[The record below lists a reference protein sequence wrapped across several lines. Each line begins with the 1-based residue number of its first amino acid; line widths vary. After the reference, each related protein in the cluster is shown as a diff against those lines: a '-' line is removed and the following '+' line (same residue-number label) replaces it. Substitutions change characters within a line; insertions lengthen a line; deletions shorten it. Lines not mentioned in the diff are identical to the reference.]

1 MFKGFTMNMLGMAA
15 INTLAAAAL
24 TLGIP
29 ATVES
34 AAARQENT
42 QPASPIVHY
51 RSAEVNGLNIFYRE
65 AGPKDAPTVLLLHGF
80 PSSSFQYRNL
90 IPVLAARYHVIA
102 PDYPGFG
109 RSSAPDHT
117 AFAYTFTHLT
127 DVVDAFLDQI
137 DVKSYTLYIQDY
149 GAPVGLRL
157 ALRHPERV
165 TGLIVQN
172 GNAYKDGIQDFW
184 KPVEDLWADPTAA
197 NRNVLRKVLTPELTK
212 WQYLNGVKDPTRV
225 DPDTWMHD
233 QTLLDRPGNDQIQLD
248 LFYDYRTNVA
258 LYPEFQAFFRARKPP
273 TLIVWGANDAIFP
286 AAGAKAYL
294 RDNPQAELHLIDSG
308 HFALEDKADE
318 IVPLIQDFLGRT
330 LPNR

>member
-1 MFKGFTMNMLGMAA
+1 MNMLGMAA

-34 AAARQENT
+34 AVAHQETT

-51 RSAEVNGLNIFYRE
+51 RTAEVKGLNIFYRE

-90 IPVLAARYHVIA
+90 VPALAARYHVIA

-109 RSSAPDHT
+109 GSSAPDHT
-117 AFAYTFTHLT
+117 TFAYTFAHLT
-127 DVVDAFLDQI
+127 DVVDAFLDQK

-184 KPVEDLWADPTAA
+184 KPVENLWADPTTV
-197 NRNVLRKVLTPELTK
+197 NRNALRKVLTPELTK
-212 WQYLNGVKDPTRV
+212 WQYLNGVKDPSRV
-225 DPDTWMHD
+225 DPDTWLHD
-233 QTLLDRPGNDQIQLD
+233 QTLLDRRGNDEIQLD
-248 LFYDYRTNVA
+248 LFYDYRTNIA
-258 LYPEFQAFFRARKPP
+258 LYPEFQSFFRTHRPP

>member
-1 MFKGFTMNMLGMAA
+1 MNMLGMAA

-34 AAARQENT
+34 AVAHQETT

-51 RSAEVNGLNIFYRE
+51 RTAEVKGLNIFYRE

-90 IPVLAARYHVIA
+90 VPALAARYHVIA

-109 RSSAPDHT
+109 GSSAPDHT
-117 AFAYTFTHLT
+117 TFAYTFAHLT
-127 DVVDAFLDQI
+127 DVVDAFLDQK

-184 KPVEDLWADPTAA
+184 KPVENLWADPTTV
-197 NRNVLRKVLTPELTK
+197 NRNALRKVLTPELTK
-212 WQYLNGVKDPTRV
+212 WQYLNGVKDPSRV
-225 DPDTWMHD
+225 DPDTWLHD
-233 QTLLDRPGNDQIQLD
+233 QTLLDRRGNDEIQLD
-248 LFYDYRTNVA
+248 LFYDYRTNIA
-258 LYPEFQAFFRARKPP
+258 LYPEFQSFFRTHRPP

-330 LPNR
+330 LPDR